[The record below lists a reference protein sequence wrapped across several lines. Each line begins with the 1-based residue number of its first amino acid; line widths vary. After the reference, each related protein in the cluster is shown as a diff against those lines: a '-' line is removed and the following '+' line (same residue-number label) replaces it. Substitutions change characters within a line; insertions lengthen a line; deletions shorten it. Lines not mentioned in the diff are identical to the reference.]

1 MGCGSIRSQR
11 RKSELFS
18 LRDKIAI
25 SLVRT
30 QSNITINS
38 NTPGNITVKSDRCY
52 KMKIIPC
59 TLKFARSDLNVNYL
73 GLKNSEFSDD
83 YNFIKSTTNLFTIH
97 KTYFF
102 TSSHDACIHDVNI
115 KDCIIVLL
123 ISIYSNQ
130 AVEVSFIKTYPY
142 LFIKGDMNNVS
153 VELLTAWR
161 DYISAIET
169 ISKTNL
175 AKLEKSKLNLEN
187 LLISISPQKHI
198 KFPSEIKKIQ
208 QAISSCTSVIE
219 EAKETKQE
227 IINFIKSLET
237 WQVSQIKKLGYKARM
252 IQAYRGDQIVHQ
264 ILT

>member
-1 MGCGSIRSQR
+1 MGCGSMRSQR
-11 RKSELFS
+11 GKSELFS

-38 NTPGNITVKSDRCY
+38 SVSGNNLVKSDRCY

-59 TLKFARSDLNVNYL
+59 TLKFARSDLNVDYL
-73 GLKNSEFSDD
+73 ELKNSEYLHD
-83 YNFIKSTTNLFTIH
+83 YNFIKSTINLFTIH

-102 TSSHDACIHDVNI
+102 TSSHDACIHDINI

-123 ISIYSNQ
+123 VSIYSNE
-130 AVEVSFIKTYPY
+130 AVEISLIKTYPY
-142 LFIKGDMNNVS
+142 LFIKGDIKSVS
-153 VELLTAWR
+153 IELLTAWR

-169 ISKTNL
+169 ICKTNL
-175 AKLEKSKLNLEN
+175 AKLEKSQSNLEN
-187 LLISISPQKHI
+187 LLISISQQKHI
-198 KFPSEIKKIQ
+198 KFQSEIKKIQ
-208 QAISSCTSVIE
+208 QAISSCASVID

-227 IINFIKSLET
+227 IINFIKSLES
-237 WQVSQIKKLGYKARM
+237 WQVSQIQKLGYKARM
-252 IQAYRGDQIVHQ
+252 IQAHRGDQIVHQ